1 MTRYLEDFEVG
12 QHIPLATYHVP
23 EAEIIEFARQF
34 DPQTFHVD
42 PDHATTQALGG
53 LMASG
58 WHTAAIFMR
67 MIVDAY
73 LADSA
78 VLTSPGVDELRWL
91 SPVRPDDILSGDV
104 TVEEVRVSQSKPDR
118 GLLMTRVRLHNQNG
132 EPVFSVKA
140 TAFVLRRP
148 PTESP

>member
-12 QHIPLATYHVP
+12 QHIALASYHVP
-23 EAEIIEFARQF
+23 KGEIIEFARQF
-34 DPQTFHVD
+34 DPQTFHID
-42 PDHATTQALGG
+42 PEHTTTQSLGG

-91 SPVRPDDILSGDV
+91 SPVRPGDVLSGDA
-104 TVEEVRVSQSKPDR
+104 TVEEVNYDKNLIRV
-118 GLLMTRVRLHNQNG
+118 N
-132 EPVFSVKA
+132 
-140 TAFVLRRP
+140 VLIFGRP
-148 PTESP
+148 TPLALEFGQVEKTN

>member
-12 QHIPLATYHVP
+12 QHIPLSPYLVS
-23 EAEIIEFARQF
+23 ESEIVEFARQF
-34 DPQTFHVD
+34 DPQTFHID
-42 PDHATTQALGG
+42 PEHTTTQSLGG

-78 VLTSPGVDELRWL
+78 VLSSPGVDELRWL

-118 GLLMTRVRLHNQNG
+118 GLLITRVRLHNQTA

-148 PTESP
+148 PTESR

>member
-1 MTRYLEDFEVG
+1 MTRYLEDFETG
-12 QHIPLATYHVP
+12 QQILLPSYLVS
-23 EAEIIEFARQF
+23 EAEIIEFAQRF

-42 PDHATTQALGG
+42 PEHATTRALGG

-67 MIVDAY
+67 MIVAAY

-91 SPVRPDDILSGDV
+91 SPVRPGDTLSGDV
-104 TVEEVRVSQSKPDR
+104 VVEDVRMSKSKPDR
-118 GLLMTRVRLHNQNG
+118 GLLITRGRLFNQSG
-132 EPVFSVKA
+132 EPVYSVKA

-148 PTESP
+148 IIESP

>member
-1 MTRYLEDFEVG
+1 LTRYLEDFEVG
-12 QHIPLATYHVP
+12 QHIPLSSYLVP
-23 EAEIIEFARQF
+23 ESEIVEFARQF
-34 DPQTFHVD
+34 DPQTFHTD
-42 PDHATTQALGG
+42 PEHTTTQALGG

-91 SPVRPDDILSGDV
+91 SPVRPGDVLSGDA
-104 TVEEVRVSQSKPDR
+104 TVEEVRPSKSKPDR
-118 GLLMTRVRLHNQNG
+118 GLLITRVRLHNQKG
-132 EPVFSVKA
+132 ESVFSVKA
-140 TAFVLRRP
+140 MAFVLRRP
-148 PTESP
+148 ITESL